1 MFDEEKLID
10 IQESAEKDSWS
21 CVRYRV
27 ITAPLITD
35 REQVTIVNLKF
46 GNDGKVFICTKSIN
60 DDRFPVVKNKI
71 RVFINEHFELYETIE
86 NGENI
91 TVLNGTSFLDLKGHI
106 PPSRLNMATANNIFK
121 FN

>member
-71 RVFINEHFELYETIE
+71 RVFINEQFELYETIE
-86 NGENI
+86 NVENI
-91 TVLNGTSFLDLKGHI
+91 TDLI
-106 PPSRLNMATANNIFK
+106 I
-121 FN
+121 